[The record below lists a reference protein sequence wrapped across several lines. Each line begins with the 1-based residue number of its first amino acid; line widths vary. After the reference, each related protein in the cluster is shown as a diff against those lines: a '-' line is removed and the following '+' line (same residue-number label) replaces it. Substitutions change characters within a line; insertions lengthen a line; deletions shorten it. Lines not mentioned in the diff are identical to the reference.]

1 MRIIRRYLFKTVAA
15 NVGIVLLV
23 ILALSGFIN
32 LIGQIGLLEPGK
44 YNLLQAGYYV
54 LLRLPATAFDALPM
68 AALIGAL
75 LGLGSL
81 AAHSEIIVLRAAGV
95 SSVRLAMAVA
105 STGLVLA
112 LITLAVGEFFGPSLE
127 RYALQ
132 YRALARSGQAGLNFG
147 TAAWVRDGNTFIHL
161 SAPDA
166 NFRYGGVLMFDVEDN
181 QLVSV
186 AHADS
191 VDIGQQGQWVMNN
204 FTETRF
210 LEDGV
215 AAYQVP
221 RLLEPKHLDSELL
234 ALMRVRPTSLSGQRL
249 YWYIEYLRANGLDA
263 KRYELTFWARIAS
276 ALAVVPMCV
285 LALPFSFGALRSS
298 GTGGRM
304 LVGVMIGLVYFIGSK
319 TFLDGGAVF
328 GIAPAIVAFLPT
340 VLLAAVAGIMLARA
354 R

>member
-32 LIGQIGLLEPGK
+32 LIGQLGILEPGK
-44 YNLLQAGYYV
+44 YNLLQAIYYV
-54 LLRLPATAFDALPM
+54 TLRLPSTAFDAIPM
-68 AALIGAL
+68 AALIGSL

-95 SSVRLAMAVA
+95 SSFRLAVAVA
-105 STGLVLA
+105 ATGMVLA
-112 LITLAVGEFFGPSLE
+112 LIALAVGEFIGPSLE
-127 RYALQ
+127 QYARQ
-132 YRALARSGQAGLNFG
+132 YRTLARSGQASAGFG
-147 TAAWVRDGNTFIHL
+147 IAAWVRDGNTFIHL
-161 SAPDA
+161 SSPDA
-166 NFRYGGVLMFDVEDN
+166 DFRYGGVLMFEVEGN

-191 VDIGQQGQWVMNN
+191 VDIGQQGEWVMNN

-215 AAYQVP
+215 AAHQV
-221 RLLEPKHLDSELL
+221 RQLLEPRHLDSELL
-234 ALMRVRPTSLSGQRL
+234 ALMQVRPDALNGPRL
-249 YWYIEYLRANGLDA
+249 YRYIGYLRANGLDA
-263 KRYELTFWARIAS
+263 QRYEMTFWARIAS
-276 ALAVVPMCV
+276 ALAVVPMSV
-285 LALPFSFGALRSS
+285 LALPFSFGNLRRS

-304 LVGVMIGLVYFIGSK
+304 LVGIIIGLVYFLGSK

-340 VLLAAVAGIMLARA
+340 VLLAGVAGVMLARA